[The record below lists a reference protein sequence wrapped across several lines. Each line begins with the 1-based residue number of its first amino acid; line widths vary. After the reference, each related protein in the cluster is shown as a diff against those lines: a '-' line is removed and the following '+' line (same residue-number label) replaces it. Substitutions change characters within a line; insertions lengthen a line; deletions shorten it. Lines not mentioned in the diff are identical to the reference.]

1 MSRKILIIGD
11 LHCGSMCGLTP
22 PDWIVSKGRNEF
34 YSNLQ
39 KEMWDNYLEMCEDFG
54 KVDALIVNGDA
65 IDGKGTRSG
74 STEQITADMFEQCD
88 MAVKAL
94 EHIDARQVMFTYG
107 TPYHTALNS
116 GEDFD
121 KEIADRLNAPIQ
133 DELNV
138 DVDGLIFNVK
148 HKVGSSSSPYNR
160 AMPAGRHRL
169 WDALEALRTEQ
180 KPADV
185 YVRSHVHYFSFCGE
199 SKWYAF
205 TLPALQ
211 SSETKYG
218 ARQCVGLTDWGM
230 CMFMVDDG
238 ILAGWDCRLY
248 DLTSHKKRIIK
259 IR

>member
-1 MSRKILIIGD
+1 MSKRILIIGD

-22 PDWIVSKGRNEF
+22 PEWIVGKERNAS
-34 YSNLQ
+34 YHNLQ
-39 KEMWDNYLEMCEDFG
+39 KEMWDNYLEMIDTFG
-54 KVDALIVNGDA
+54 KVDALIVNGDV
-65 IDGKGTRSG
+65 IDGKGHRSG
-74 STEQITADMFEQCD
+74 STELITADMFEQCD

-94 EHIDARQVMFTYG
+94 SQIKAGQLMFTYG
-107 TPYHTALNS
+107 TPYHTASPN

-121 KEIADRLNAPIQ
+121 KEVADRMDAPIM

-148 HKVGSSSSPYNR
+148 HKVGSSSNPYSR

-169 WDALEALRTEQ
+169 WDALEALRTET

-185 YVRSHVHYFSFCGE
+185 YVRSHVHYFSYCGE
-199 SKWYAF
+199 SRWSAF

-211 SSETKYG
+211 SSDTKYG

-230 CMFMVDDG
+230 TLFTVEDG
-238 ILAGWDCRLY
+238 VLAGWDCRLY
-248 DLTSHKKRIIK
+248 DLNSHRKKVIK
-259 IR
+259 VR

>member
-1 MSRKILIIGD
+1 M
-11 LHCGSMCGLTP
+11 
-22 PDWIVSKGRNEF
+22 
-34 YSNLQ
+34 
-39 KEMWDNYLEMCEDFG
+39 
-54 KVDALIVNGDA
+54 IVNGDV

-94 EHIDARQVMFTYG
+94 ERIDARQVMFTYG

-121 KEIADRLNAPIQ
+121 KEIADRMNAPIQ

-138 DVDGLIFNVK
+138 DVDGLVFNVK

-230 CMFMVDDG
+230 CMFVVEDG

-259 IR
+259 VR